1 MNTTHD
7 SRASGKAMLQMA
19 LCAAMWSIAGI
30 FIKLIPWNPF
40 VIAGFR
46 SLIASFVLLAYIKK
60 TGMKLRLNK
69 RTVSI
74 ALVTGI
80 TFLLFVSANKL
91 TTAANAIALQYTAP
105 VFLLGISAV
114 FLHQRF
120 RFGDV
125 LAVVLTLCGIALFFF
140 DKLEPGQLFGNL
152 VAVAAGLTMSLM
164 FLLTGNSD
172 DETRMGGIY
181 FAHLLTAAVGVP
193 LAFFYETQITQAAV
207 LSILALGI
215 VQLGIPYVL
224 YGLASRRCSP
234 LTCSL
239 ISVVEPI
246 LNPVWVLIF
255 DGEAPGIFA
264 LVGGAAVVLTVTVW
278 CVWKDRTEKAAKADP
293 AAEPAMQNT

>member
-60 TGMKLRLNK
+60 TGMKLRLNR

-74 ALVTGI
+74 ALVTGT
-80 TFLLFVSANKL
+80 TFLLFVSSNKL

-152 VAVAAGLTMSLM
+152 VAVTAGLTMSLM

-224 YGLASRRCSP
+224 YGLASRQCSP

-264 LVGGAAVVLTVTVW
+264 LIGGAVVVLTVTLW

-293 AAEPAMQNT
+293 AAEPALQNT

>member
-293 AAEPAMQNT
+293 AAEPAMKNT

>member
-1 MNTTHD
+1 MNHTKD
-7 SRASGKAMLQMA
+7 SRAGEKAMLQMA

-60 TGMKLRLNK
+60 SGMKLRLNRK
-69 RTVSI
+69 TVSI
-74 ALVTGI
+74 ALVTGV

-114 FLHQRF
+114 FLRQRF
-120 RFGDV
+120 KFADV
-125 LAVVLTLCGIALFFF
+125 LAVVLTLLGIAVFFF
-140 DKLEPGQLFGNL
+140 DKLTPGQLMGNI
-152 VAVAAGLTMSLM
+152 VATGAGLTMSLM
-164 FLLTGNSD
+164 YLLTGNSD
-172 DETRMGGIY
+172 DETRMVGIC
-181 FAHLLTAAVGVP
+181 FAHLFTAAVGVP
-193 LAFFYETQITQAAV
+193 QALFFPTPFTQTAV

-215 VQLGIPYVL
+215 FQLGIPYLL
-224 YGLASRRCSP
+224 YGMASRRCSP

-246 LNPVWVLIF
+246 LNPLWVLIF
-255 DGEAPGIFA
+255 DGEAPGMFA
-264 LVGGAAVVLTVTVW
+264 LIGGATVVLTVTIW
-278 CVWKDRTEKAAKADP
+278 CVWKDRTEKAAQLDHARP
-293 AAEPAMQNT
+293 ATQNT

>member
-1 MNTTHD
+1 MDTTHE
-7 SRASGKAMLQMA
+7 SRAGGKAMLQMA

-60 TGMKLRLNK
+60 TGMKLRLNR

-74 ALVTGI
+74 AAATGS
-80 TFLLFVSANKL
+80 TFLLFVISNKL

-114 FLHQRF
+114 FLRQRF

-125 LAVVLTLCGIALFFF
+125 LAVVLTLCGIALFFL

-152 VAVAAGLTMSLM
+152 IAVGAGLAMSLM

-172 DETRMGGIY
+172 DETRMSGIY
-181 FAHLLTAAVGVP
+181 FAHLLTALVGAP
-193 LAFFYETQITQAAV
+193 MAFFFETQITPAAV

-215 VQLGIPYVL
+215 VQLGIPYLL

-246 LNPVWVLIF
+246 LNPVWVFIF

-264 LVGGAAVVLTVTVW
+264 LAGGAAVVLTVTVW
-278 CVWKDRTEKAAKADP
+278 CVWKDRVEKTAKADP
-293 AAEPAMQNT
+293 AAKPAAQNT

>member
-60 TGMKLRLNK
+60 TGMKLRLNR
-69 RTVSI
+69 RTISI

-278 CVWKDRTEKAAKADP
+278 CVWKDRTEKAAKADS